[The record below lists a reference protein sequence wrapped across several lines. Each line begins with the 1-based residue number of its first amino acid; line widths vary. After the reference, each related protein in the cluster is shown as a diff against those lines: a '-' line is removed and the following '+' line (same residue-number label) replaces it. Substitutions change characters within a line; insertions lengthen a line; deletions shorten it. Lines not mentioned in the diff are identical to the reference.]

1 MHPPHNYHK
10 TYRKTPSDSPEN
22 SENSRLSHSKSLKT
36 RQDGYRARHYES
48 AALTVELQARN
59 LQNILQRKKLMNM
72 ERALRRDR
80 IFAPVL
86 VLVTVELANSSDSS
100 ASKETIPWQ
109 IRR

>member
-1 MHPPHNYHK
+1 MNLSFFQEF
-10 TYRKTPSDSPEN
+10 RSIDSN
-22 SENSRLSHSKSLKT
+22 RF
-36 RQDGYRARHYES
+36 S
-48 AALTVELQARN
+48 AAAHRGGDKVYKE
-59 LQNILQRKKLMNM
+59 KELMNM